1 MTARVSA
8 ARTDAVGPEAA
19 GHADA
24 ARQAG
29 AGAQAGAEVLDA
41 HGIRVVV
48 TPDGGRIAAIRAHGV
63 DLLARTPWA
72 DEPDDAWSMT
82 ASSAEWHRRYRGG
95 WHVLVPAAGDP
106 SPEAVVEQPFHGE
119 AAWRTWRLDSRAD
132 AVVAR
137 VLLRT
142 LPLHVERSVSIAP
155 GRVTIETRVRN
166 EGPDE
171 ARIVCVE
178 HPALAGAL
186 FDDADVRLGDAEVPI
201 VHAPGGG
208 FADLDGAAGAVEVQS
223 RSAGLDVRLT
233 WDAALLPRVYVWQ
246 ERRGSTGFP
255 WWGAVDAVGI
265 EPASDAYG
273 TATAGT
279 GSVRITA
286 GTEIVSTVVLEIRP
300 RR

>member
-1 MTARVSA
+1 MTTRVSA
-8 ARTDAVGPEAA
+8 ERAGAA
-19 GHADA
+19 GHAGTDA
-24 ARQAG
+24 CPD
-29 AGAQAGAEVLDA
+29 AEVLDA

-48 TPDGGRIAAIRAHGV
+48 APDGGRIASIRAHGV
-63 DLLARTPWA
+63 ELLARTPWA
-72 DEPDDAWSMT
+72 DELDDAWSMT

-106 SPEAVVEQPFHGE
+106 SPDAVVEQPFHGE
-119 AAWRTWRLDSRAD
+119 AAWRTWRLEHRVD

-155 GRVTIETRVRN
+155 GRVTVETRVRN

-171 ARIVCVE
+171 APIVWVE
-178 HPALAGAL
+178 HPAFAGAL
-186 FDDADVRLGDAEVPI
+186 FDDADVRLGDAAVPI
-201 VHAPGGG
+201 VTAPGGE
-208 FADLDGAAGAVEVQS
+208 FADVDGAAGAVEVQS
-223 RSAGLDVRLT
+223 RSAGLDLRMT
-233 WDAALLPRVYVWQ
+233 WDADLLPRLYVWQ

-279 GSVRITA
+279 GSVRIA
-286 GTEIVSTVVLEIRP
+286 ADAEIVSTVVLEIRP